1 MPSPGNCGACQVE
14 MIVLRETESS
24 WVFKCKRCGRLSC
37 VAKRLIGGTRGS
49 GNKDDGTAGNPGR
62 GFRGVV
68 R

>member
-1 MPSPGNCGACQVE
+1 MPSPGKCGACNVE

-49 GNKDDGTAGNPGR
+49 GAKDDGSTGIPHR
-62 GFRGVV
+62 GARGVV